1 MSNILK
7 EFNVK
12 HGALIGTNNANYIQV
27 MGSASGNSVAINAI
41 GSDTDISISLVPKG
55 NGTVNVPLAQA
66 IMPLGTANGVLYLDA
81 SKSITSGTGLTF
93 TGTNLGIGT
102 TTPSTKLEVTGDIK
116 ISNTTEILTKT
127 STIDGWTY
135 AGKNIPVNTQET
147 ASRGISFST
156 DGTKMYIVG
165 QTNDTVYQYTLST
178 PYDVS
183 TATYA
188 SKSVSILAQDT
199 ASTSLFF
206 KTDGTVFY
214 MFGDTNDTV
223 YQYTMSTA
231 WDVST
236 ATYAT
241 KSFSVTTQDTSP
253 SGLEISPDGTNMYVI
268 GTTNDT
274 VYQYTLS
281 TAWDVS
287 TATYAT
293 KSFSVTTFEGAPSG
307 IEFNNVGTKMY
318 IVGSGYD
325 CILEYTL
332 STAWDVTTSVFTDRL
347 LISLGNSII
356 DPLTMLAANNPTD
369 IYTDFTNNIAYVLD
383 ATTNRVYQYS
393 INTTPLKIAGNK
405 LVISPFTYFKNDIAT
420 LGSIRALGTIEVTGA
435 ATFSSTLNVG
445 GTTTLSGSLNVTGT
459 ATLPGGTTSGTT
471 LGTSATTGT
480 TTIGGASQ
488 TGTITV
494 GQSTVSQTLNF
505 GTGATTSVS
514 TKTINIGTNGVASSI
529 TNINIGSTTS
539 TSTATINATTTING
553 TAIVSGSLGRVSL
566 ATDSGGNI
574 SIGRQDGVASF
585 PYLDFNTGS
594 TLVDYDSRIIAS
606 GGNGV
611 VGNGNIG
618 ILTAG
623 IGIGIQTPESKLHI
637 RNDVDGTTQTIIQ
650 NRNATGTPLSALT
663 FISGAFDYADSRCAQ
678 IVSGGGS
685 SNYIAFSTSNGAA
698 PTEKLRIDSSGNL
711 GLGVTSPVSDSLSI
725 TQYKNLS
732 WVWSNGANYAN
743 IFNQTSSASLILA
756 SGYKLSSTTNGFASS
771 FGGAWSKSAIEV
783 GGGGAIRFFVD
794 PETTVSVGTDISP
807 TERMRIDS
815 SGNVGIGTTGTVS
828 AKLEVNGT
836 VKFPSVGTS
845 GLVGLGAGGLLS
857 SVTIGSGLDLTSD
870 TLTSTYSY
878 TLPTASTTVLGGVK
892 VDGTSITING
902 SGVISGA
909 STYTLPTAST
919 TVLGGVKVDGT
930 SITINGSGVI
940 SASATV
946 SITDDTST
954 SATYYPVF
962 STTSSGSQTLKVSST
977 KLQFNPSTGTMYSTI
992 FQSLS
997 DASLKTNITAIDNPF
1012 SILELSGVKYD
1023 WVDGSGTQYG
1033 FIAQEVEKI
1042 IPELVGFNGEYK
1054 SVNYNGVIPFLVETV
1069 KKQQSVIEDLISR
1082 IEKLENK

>member
-127 STIDGWTY
+127 DGVEGWSY
-135 AGKNIPVNTQET
+135 RAIFNQSGQENAAG
-147 ASRGISFST
+147 G
-156 DGTKMYIVG
+156 
-165 QTNDTVYQYTLST
+165 
-178 PYDVS
+178 VS
-183 TATYA
+183 
-188 SKSVSILAQDT
+188 
-199 ASTSLFF
+199 
-206 KTDGTVFY
+206 
-214 MFGDTNDTV
+214 
-223 YQYTMSTA
+223 MSA
-231 WDVST
+231 
-236 ATYAT
+236 
-241 KSFSVTTQDTSP
+241 
-253 SGLEISPDGTNMYVI
+253 DGTNLYVV

-274 VYQYTLS
+274 VYQYPVITPYDISTATTVGLKSYSVTSTAGVPVNIFFKPDGTAFYILNDSTTESVQRFNLS

-287 TATYAT
+287 TATYVNSYAFT
-293 KSFSVTTFEGAPSG
+293 IETSPAGLEFSPDGLRMH
-307 IEFNNVGTKMY
+307 IVGTTNDTVY
-318 IVGSGYD
+318 QFA
-325 CILEYTL
+325 L
-332 STAWDVTTSVFTDRL
+332 STAWDLSTAATTETYTFSVTAFESAPSGIGFNSTGTIMYIVGITNDCIIQYNLSTAWNITTAVYSQRLPLITSGFTVNAPRDIYVDL
-347 LISLGNSII
+347 
-356 DPLTMLAANNPTD
+356 ANNVMLIVD
-369 IYTDFTNNIAYVLD
+369 DGADRVFQYNTN
-383 ATTNRVYQYS
+383 TNA
-393 INTTPLKIAGNK
+393 LKIIGNQVIVNPKTVFNNEVHVQGLTRFIGNIEASNALTVSGTFTVNGTPTLAG
-405 LVISPFTYFKNDIAT
+405 A
-420 LGSIRALGTIEVTGA
+420 
-435 ATFSSTLNVG
+435 
-445 GTTTLSGSLNVTGT
+445 
-459 ATLPGGTTSGTT
+459 TTSGTT
-471 LGTSATTGT
+471 LGTAATTGT
-480 TTIGGASQ
+480 TIIGGSSQ

-553 TAIVSGSLGRVSL
+553 SATVSGSLGRVSL
-566 ATDSGGNI
+566 ATGSGGNI
-574 SIGRQDGVASF
+574 SIGRQDGVASS

-594 TLVDYDSRIIAS
+594 TLVDYDSRIIAY

-611 VGNGNIG
+611 VGNGNIA
-618 ILTAG
+618 ILSAG
-623 IGIGIQTPESKLHI
+623 VGIGIQTPESKLHI

-663 FISGAFDYADSRCAQ
+663 FISGAFDYADSRYAQ

-685 SNYIAFSTSNGAA
+685 SNYIAFSTSKGAA
-698 PTEKLRIDSSGNL
+698 PTEKIRIDSSGNL

-732 WVWSNGANYAN
+732 WVWSDGANYAN